1 MKNHTQ
7 TIINVCLAVSVT
19 LLMYQNS
26 QQKDQIETA
35 NMFAQ
40 HSVDESWD
48 RINKMEE
55 DLSDLESRYSYTTES
70 LNKWQV
76 VLDNELSQR
85 ISNTENIDILF
96 KNDNEYSK
104 KNFDLL
110 FEAVK
115 FNEERIIDNR
125 RAVRDLAEITIR

>member
-40 HSVDESWD
+40 HSVDRSWHRMDRMEAETTMIKERVGIEALPESKFGGEPVYYSVNE
-48 RINKMEE
+48 RLTSYGLKVLEN
-55 DLSDLESRYSYTTES
+55 ESRLDEAT
-70 LNKWQV
+70 NKINDTIDTV
-76 VLDNELSQR
+76 NR
-85 ISNTENIDILF
+85 IQ
-96 KNDNEYSK
+96 KY
-104 KNFDLL
+104 
-110 FEAVK
+110 
-115 FNEERIIDNR
+115 
-125 RAVRDLAEITIR
+125 LAE